1 MKARWIVTAAAAAL
15 ATCSTRR
22 PIHPSFRY
30 CPVMAYEAAT
40 GTVVF
45 GGDYYHTGYGTT
57 FLADTWT
64 WG

>member
-1 MKARWIVTAAAAAL
+1 MASHLAEGHELVRGPLPQASMKARWIVTAAAAAL

-30 CPVMAYEAAT
+30 CPVMAYE
-40 GTVVF
+40 
-45 GGDYYHTGYGTT
+45 
-57 FLADTWT
+57 DTWT